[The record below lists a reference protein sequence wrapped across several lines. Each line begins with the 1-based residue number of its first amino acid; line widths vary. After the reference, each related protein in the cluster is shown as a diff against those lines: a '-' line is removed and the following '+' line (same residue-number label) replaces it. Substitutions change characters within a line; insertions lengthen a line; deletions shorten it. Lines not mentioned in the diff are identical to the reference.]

1 MTNTKR
7 KQVTVTA
14 TDPIQFAK
22 LLLEL
27 GAKGASIKLGSYVY
41 LKNYPL
47 TCEVLL
53 PLEADVENT
62 PQIAVLPVAKRH
74 TKEELEDMT
83 YAELLAVAKEEGIEG
98 KKKVD
103 IIADYFGGAVEQDPK
118 EK

>member
-1 MTNTKR
+1 MTDTKR

-27 GAKGASIKLGSYVY
+27 GAKGAQIKLGSYVY

-47 TCEVLL
+47 TCEVLM
-53 PLEADVENT
+53 PLEAEVEDT

-74 TKEELEDMT
+74 TAEELEDMA
-83 YAELLAVAKEEGIEG
+83 YADLLAVAKAEGIEE

-103 IIADYFGGAVEQDPK
+103 IIAAYLGDAGKAEPK
-118 EK
+118 AK